1 MKNVFLCAGA
11 VAMLMGVPT
20 GAATASVLTFTDT
33 YAPAAS
39 VFLTP
44 INTSFS
50 FTQSITSHGFDSAL
64 DTITSASLQLFFSD
78 DGGPND
84 GAEKVNIYLDNELV
98 SSGVEAN
105 KAYTYNFSS
114 PFTKIADGLLVSQLL
129 DVKIGGGN
137 SGIGDFYFDKS
148 VLTVNVEHQAAPAFV
163 ELAAIQPAAINAV
176 PEPTSLALL
185 GLGFVSLL
193 ASRRRKIS

>member
-33 YAPAAS
+33 YTPATS

-44 INTSFS
+44 SNTTFS
-50 FTQSITSHGFDSAL
+50 FTQSIAGFDSAL

-78 DGGPND
+78 DGGSSD
-84 GAEKVNIYLDNELV
+84 GAEKVDIYLDNVLV
-98 SSGVEAN
+98 SSGTQAN
-105 KAYTYNFSS
+105 QTFTYNFQA
-114 PFTKIADGLLVSQLL
+114 PFANIADGQLVSKLI
-129 DVKIGGGN
+129 DVQIGGGN
-137 SGIGDFYFDKS
+137 SDTGDFFFDKS
-148 VLTVNVEHQAAPAFV
+148 VLTVNVEHQADLAPAQV
-163 ELAAIQPAAINAV
+163 V

-185 GLGFVSLL
+185 GLGFVGLV
-193 ASRRRKIS
+193 ASRRRKTS